1 MVGVINVRHESRLK
15 GKIQK
20 IYAHVVKVLL
30 RRLNDVCCSR
40 SRRNGLKTVSAV
52 PSKCNGRK

>member
-20 IYAHVVKVLL
+20 IYAHVVKGAFEKAERCLL
-30 RRLNDVCCSR
+30 LALS
-40 SRRNGLKTVSAV
+40 S
-52 PSKCNGRK
+52 